1 MVSEK
6 KVLIVDDNESLL
18 MALEYNLRSAGY
30 SVLKASNGLEAFAIA
45 SSEHPDIIV
54 SDLTMPEMDGIEL
67 CKKYRAEISSETP
80 FIFLTAHGEPEERIK
95 GLKSGAD
102 DYIVKPF
109 NIEELITRIDI
120 FYRKILMNSSAS
132 SLSGDFNGL
141 SLPDILQIFNQT
153 RKEGILRIAC
163 GSEIG
168 MITFRDEMIMEASFR
183 GVTGEDAL
191 VELLM
196 MRNGRFAYEQGRIH
210 GGAVSLP
217 INFVMLEAVRLIDER
232 CALQEFIPRHDCGV
246 RFIGDAS
253 AIEPSLAKIA
263 AAMGE
268 AVSSIKEITAITGMS
283 HIRVE
288 IAVANMIKEGLAAR
302 ISDSLTP
309 PPVSLANQRP
319 YKILFVFSNENAAS
333 TFLKDTAA
341 TFGVTVPHG
350 MKSGI
355 ADFLK
360 LNISGRNV
368 HLFSLRGDKRFS
380 FLWEPMISGSD
391 ASIFL
396 LKSDPDIEHAEYFSS
411 RLQSIRNMPFTLISM
426 TDDVSRADIKIV
438 SGDSGIRG
446 MFADLLQPV
455 I

>member
-45 SSEHPDIIV
+45 ASEHPDIIV

-80 FIFLTAHGEPEERIK
+80 FIFLTAHGEAEERIK

-120 FYRKILMNSSAS
+120 FYRRILMNSSAS

-168 MITFRDEMIMEASFR
+168 MITFRDEMIMDASFR
-183 GVTGEDAL
+183 GTTGEDAL

-196 MRNGRFAYEQGRIH
+196 MRNGRFAYEQGRIN

-232 CALQEFIPRHDCGV
+232 CALQEFIPQHDCSV
-246 RFIGDAS
+246 RLTGDGA
-253 AIEPSLAKIA
+253 AIEPSLVQVVS
-263 AAMGE
+263 AMGE
-268 AVSSIKEITAITGMS
+268 AVTSVREISAKTGMS

-288 IAVANMIKEGLAAR
+288 IAVATMIKEGVASK
-302 ISDSLTP
+302 ISDSFTP
-309 PPVSLANQRP
+309 PVILTNQRP
-319 YKILFVFSNENAAS
+319 YKILFVFSNESAAS

-360 LNISGRNV
+360 LNVSGRNV

-391 ASIFL
+391 ASVFL
-396 LKSDPDIEHAEYFSS
+396 LKSDPDIEHAEYFRN
-411 RLQSIRNMPFTLISM
+411 RLQSIRNMPCNLISM
-426 TDDVSRADIKIV
+426 TEDVSHGDIKIV
-438 SGDSGIRG
+438 CGDVGIRE

-455 I
+455 L